1 MSFVEKPVE
10 RAVAIKALKP
20 WWDVAIDYI
29 LIGFFVVGIV
39 CTLKALMGHEILCF
53 PDLQGNDT
61 YQGFISREEAIQYY
75 SVPMSDFVRSSCH
88 ATLPLYLQY
97 FLYTVLV
104 EKLSMFVINTF
115 WLNFPHIISGV
126 IRFYTLVLETS
137 HLRPAFDL
145 RIREFQRLDEE
156 LQEADSPLHNNPHST
171 SAAEAK
177 VRERTYEDA
186 QITQFCETIIRY
198 EEGFRYSRIC
208 LGYLIKSLLMATLC
222 GGILSYSLPHY
233 WVFPHLFHCSLPMLK
248 DIGYSEFMCADDIG
262 MLFFVSFVLT
272 RIWICLIGF
281 FALFGAVF
289 CSKSLIRSMR
299 KEDSAD
305 MDFLCRLFELQ
316 NRAALAS
323 FKAMINSAIKIKS
336 YLLPT
341 TPGHIEFSK
350 DGKERNSITI
360 VWGKATSAEE
370 YDLQVRRITTG
381 VQVKRKSVFK
391 SREKLDAKVVHMT
404 FQPNT
409 ADVLGLK
416 EGEYKLT
423 LLAKNAFGTCLE
435 PRTAT
440 MQYFADGTRP
450 EIRNA
455 PLATENYHKSAMDLL
470 VETSC

>member
-171 SAAEAK
+171 SAAEVRSRAK

-381 VQVKRKSVFK
+381 VQVK
-391 SREKLDAKVVHMT
+391 VVHMT

>member
-1 MSFVEKPVE
+1 MTFVEKPVE

-39 CTLKALMGHEILCF
+39 CTLKGLMGHEILCF

-61 YQGFISREEAIQYY
+61 YQGFITREEAIQYY

-97 FLYTVLV
+97 FLYIVLV
-104 EKLSMFVINTF
+104 EKLSMFVTNTF

-126 IRFYTLVLETS
+126 IRFYTLVLETA
-137 HLRPAFDL
+137 HLRPAIDM
-145 RIREFQRLDEE
+145 RIRDFQRQDAE
-156 LQEADSPLHNNPHST
+156 LHEADSPADNNPHST
-171 SAAEAK
+171 SSVAEVK
-177 VRERTYEDA
+177 VREHTYEDA
-186 QITQFCETIIRY
+186 QIAQFCETIIRY
-198 EEGFRYSRIC
+198 EEGFRLSRIC
-208 LGYLIKSLLMATLC
+208 LGYMIKSLLLATLC
-222 GGILSYSLPHY
+222 GCILSYSLPHY
-233 WVFPHLFHCSLPMLK
+233 WVFPHMFHCSLPALK
-248 DIGYSEFMCADDIG
+248 DIGFSEYQCAHDIG

-272 RIWICLIGF
+272 RIWICLIAF
-281 FALFGAVF
+281 FALVGAVF
-289 CSKSLIRSMR
+289 SCKSLFRSMR

-316 NRAALAS
+316 NRAALGS

-336 YLLPT
+336 YLLPSS
-341 TPGHIEFSK
+341 PGHIEFSK
-350 DGKERNSITI
+350 NGKERNSITI
-360 VWGKATSAEE
+360 VWGKATGAEE
-370 YDLQVRRITTG
+370 YELQVRRITTG
-381 VQVKRKSVFK
+381 VQAKRRSVFK
-391 SREKLDAKVVHMT
+391 SREKPDAKVVHMT

-450 EIRNA
+450 EIRNT
-455 PLATENYHKSAMDLL
+455 PLPTENYHKSAM
-470 VETSC
+470 V

>member
-1 MSFVEKPVE
+1 
-10 RAVAIKALKP
+10 
-20 WWDVAIDYI
+20 
-29 LIGFFVVGIV
+29 
-39 CTLKALMGHEILCF
+39 
-53 PDLQGNDT
+53 
-61 YQGFISREEAIQYY
+61 
-75 SVPMSDFVRSSCH
+75 MSDFVRSSCH

-137 HLRPAFDL
+137 HLRPAIDL

-171 SAAEAK
+171 SAAEVISRVK

-360 VWGKATSAEE
+360 VWGKATGAEE

-381 VQVKRKSVFK
+381 VQV
-391 SREKLDAKVVHMT
+391 KVVHMT

-455 PLATENYHKSAMDLL
+455 PLATENYHKSAM
-470 VETSC
+470 V